1 MTRKSL
7 IIFVLSFSLFTFF
20 LMSQEL
26 PFSEILKVE
35 TELTSGNLGVR
46 TVESLGFRYTGSK
59 KN

>member
-46 TVESLGFRYTGSK
+46 TLK
-59 KN
+59 A